1 MAGLAVATKMNI
13 LAATN
18 EGWSSTTANAAIR
31 K

>member
-1 MAGLAVATKMNI
+1 MAGSAIASRINI